1 MTETKEARTVPL
13 GASDG
18 EGDLGEAV
26 VGLAVPGKTL
36 GHHHH
41 PLRLSIPLPH
51 QHRTGREFGSFA
63 VKAGETGGRYRPS
76 FSRNR
81 SVQHLLRLV
90 IEIAKAIS
98 LDSIGDDRKQQMPR
112 PPVSGNPSF
121 ASYDAMRT

>member
-1 MTETKEARTVPL
+1 MTETKEARTVPP
-13 GASDG
+13 GAGDR

-26 VGLAVPGKTL
+26 IRLAVPGKAV

-51 QHRTGREFGSFA
+51 QHRTGRESSSLL
-63 VKAGETGGRYRPS
+63 VKAGETGRRYRPS
-76 FSRNR
+76 FFRNR

-98 LDSIGDDRKQQMPR
+98 LDSISDDRKQQMPR
-112 PPVSGNPSF
+112 QMSRRRPFKYALP
-121 ASYDAMRT
+121 A

>member
-1 MTETKEARTVPL
+1 MSPSWPGLHRRSILLISQPKEARTVPL

-26 VGLAVPGKTL
+26 IGLPVPGKAV

-41 PLRLSIPLPH
+41 PLRLSIPLSDEH
-51 QHRTGREFGSFA
+51 CAGGELSSLA

-76 FSRNR
+76 FFRNR

-112 PPVSGNPSF
+112 
-121 ASYDAMRT
+121 

>member
-18 EGDLGEAV
+18 KGDLGEAV
-26 VGLAVPGKTL
+26 IGLAVPGKTV

-51 QHRTGREFGSFA
+51 QHRTGREFSSLA
-63 VKAGETGGRYRPS
+63 AQAGETGGRHPPS
-76 FSRNR
+76 FFRNR
-81 SVQHLLRLV
+81 SVQYLLRLV

-98 LDSIGDDRKQQMPR
+98 LDSIDDGRKQQMPR
-112 PPVSGNPSF
+112 
-121 ASYDAMRT
+121 